1 MKTENSESF
10 DNNSPETL
18 TSNEHE
24 QIESPIKVPAI
35 RKVSIKLEIGNSEEQ
50 NSMINI
56 SSQQQHYNF
65 TDDSFGLPSVNSSAG
80 K

>member
-24 QIESPIKVPAI
+24 QIESPIKVQAI

-50 NSMINI
+50 ISMINI
-56 SSQQQHYNF
+56 SSQQQNYNF
-65 TDDSFGLPSVNSSAG
+65 TDDSFGQPSVNSSAG